1 MPLVPWLSTTGD
13 CWLLLQTRKPKQTT
27 REHVRNVMTPKPTS
41 PKKTKSGPSVL
52 KPFDSK
58 SLKLLTALTI
68 LRAHRRDTKLSA
80 TKATHRQAK
89 HTRTALN
96 CAKTSF
102 TCKIKTS
109 LENHGKAFLKND
121 FPKQFPQ
128 TGRAFF
134 QTLQKSF
141 FFSHI
146 FQNTDPKLG
155 ITGKPYDPPNKLI
168 TKL

>member
-1 MPLVPWLSTTGD
+1 
-13 CWLLLQTRKPKQTT
+13 
-27 REHVRNVMTPKPTS
+27 MTPKPTS

-52 KPFDSK
+52 KPLDSK

-80 TKATHRQAK
+80 TKATYRQAK
-89 HTRTALN
+89 QTRTAPN

-102 TCKIKTS
+102 TRKNKTS
-109 LENHGKAFLKND
+109 LENHGKAFLQND

-134 QTLQKSF
+134 QTLQKNFLSSF
-141 FFSHI
+141 QTSSKI
-146 FQNTDPKLG
+146 TNPKLG

-168 TKL
+168 TKLQSKIKNSHANMS